1 MTEPQA
7 PSTGDTVCYRHPNRP
22 TGLRCITCDRPI
34 CGGCSTP
41 GSVGQFCPECA
52 RQRGRQR
59 VVATRPGTATRL
71 RRGAPV
77 TFGILAVTIAAF
89 AISQFTGD
97 FGLRVRVQLVQFNQL
112 VALGEWWRIFTPI
125 FLHASIAHILF
136 NMYALFQLGPAAEAR
151 YGRAPFLA
159 LYLAAAGVGGAFA
172 YHFGGAGDALVG
184 ASGAVFGLFGLWL
197 HAAYKMRDTAFGRN
211 LLSSLWI
218 SLLLNIALPFLIPGI
233 SWQGHLGG
241 LLAGIVTGE
250 TWSRLRSRQRVL
262 VPVVLAVLAVLSVL
276 L

>member
-1 MTEPQA
+1 MTQA

-22 TGLRCITCDRPI
+22 TGLRCFTCDRPI

-41 GSVGQFCPECA
+41 GTVGQFCPECA

-59 VVATRPGTATRL
+59 VVATRPGNATRL
-71 RRGAPV
+71 RRGAPI
-77 TFGILAVTIAAF
+77 TFGILAITIAAF
-89 AISQFTGD
+89 FLSQYAGD
-97 FGLRVRVQLVQFNQL
+97 LGDRLTFELVQANQL
-112 VALGEWWRIFTPI
+112 VELGEWWRIFTPI
-125 FLHASIAHILF
+125 LLHASFAHILF
-136 NMYALFQLGPAAEAR
+136 NMYALFQLGPAVEAR

-172 YHFGGAGDALVG
+172 YHFGGSDDILVG

-218 SLLLNIALPFLIPGI
+218 SLMLNIALPFIIPGI

-241 LLAGIVTGE
+241 LLAGILTGE
-250 TWSRLRSRQRVL
+250 GWARLRAGQRV
-262 VPVVLAVLAVLSVL
+262 VIPVVLAVLAVLSVL

>member
-7 PSTGDTVCYRHPNRP
+7 PSTGATVCYRHPNRA
-22 TGLRCITCDRPI
+22 TGLRCFTCDRPI
-34 CGGCSTP
+34 CGACSTP

-52 RQRGRQR
+52 RQRGRQQMI
-59 VVATRPGTATRL
+59 ATSPGAATRL

-77 TFGILAVTIAAF
+77 TFGILGVTVASYLL
-89 AISQFTGD
+89 SQFTAGLGD
-97 FGLRVRVQLVQFNQL
+97 NLLFALVQANPL

-125 FLHASIAHILF
+125 LLHASIAHILF
-136 NMYALFQLGPAAEAR
+136 NMYALYQLGPAVEAR
-151 YGRAPFLA
+151 FGRIPFLA

-172 YHFGGAGDALVG
+172 YHFGGADDVLVG

-241 LLAGIVTGE
+241 LLAGIGTGE
-250 TWSRLRSRQRVL
+250 AWSRLKAPQRVL
-262 VPVVLAVLAVLSVL
+262 VPVALAILAVVAVLL
-276 L
+276 